1 MFRDIFS
8 VKKKQYGPDDL
19 QVAIDRVE
27 KFAPKRYYQ
36 EREMYYY
43 NYGQIN
49 KYCKPLL
56 HLLNYISER
65 TRKEE
70 NEEIS
75 AKEIFYKLKDFY
87 DVNNK
92 LSLKEAI
99 NDYSLII
106 KLLQLFKIFYDDT
119 NLTKVMVDSYLK
131 KLEKANLP

>member
-1 MFRDIFS
+1 MLRDIFS

-19 QVAIDRVE
+19 QLAVDRVE
-27 KFAPKRYYQ
+27 EFAPKKYFP

-43 NYGQIN
+43 NYGQIK

-65 TRKEE
+65 TRKEV
-70 NEEIS
+70 NEELS
-75 AKEIFYKLKDFY
+75 VQEIFCKLKDFY

-92 LSLKEAI
+92 LSRKEAI
-99 NDYSLII
+99 NDYGLII

-119 NLTKVMVDSYLK
+119 SLTKVKVDSYLK
-131 KLEKANLP
+131 TEKADLS